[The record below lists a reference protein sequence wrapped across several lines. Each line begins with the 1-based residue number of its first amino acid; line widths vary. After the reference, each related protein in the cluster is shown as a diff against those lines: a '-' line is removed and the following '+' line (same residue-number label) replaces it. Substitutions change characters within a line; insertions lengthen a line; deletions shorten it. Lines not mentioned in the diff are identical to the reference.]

1 MQRCNFNDPKVA
13 DSMRFRILSS
23 IKASGGR
30 LAVVA
35 KQMGVNRVTMW
46 RWVER
51 LGLTEELGAIRA
63 QNRTPVK
70 EKGLVWHIRNDP
82 ERGREMMRD
91 IIWRNDGIVE
101 ACAVE
106 MRCSRRMAYYRIGK
120 LGLLGFVHSAR
131 SAARQKRLLGKSA
144 PLAYHPAPSPHLE
157 TRSTP
162 DPPQPPL
169 P

>member
-1 MQRCNFNDPKVA
+1 MPRYDLNDPTVA
-13 DSMRFRILSS
+13 DSVRFRVLS
-23 IKASGGR
+23 ALQTTGGR
-30 LAVVA
+30 LKLVA
-35 KQMGVNRVTMW
+35 HQMGVNRVTVW
-46 RWVER
+46 RWITV
-51 LGLTEELGAIRA
+51 LGLTEELDAIRA

-82 ERGREMMRD
+82 ERGRQMMRD

-120 LGLLGFVHSAR
+120 LGLLGFVRSAR